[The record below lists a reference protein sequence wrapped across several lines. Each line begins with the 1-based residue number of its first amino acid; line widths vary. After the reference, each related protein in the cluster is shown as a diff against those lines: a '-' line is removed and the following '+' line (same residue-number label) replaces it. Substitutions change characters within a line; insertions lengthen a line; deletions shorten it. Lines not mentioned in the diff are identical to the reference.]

1 MVRCFTLF
9 YRRDEE
15 MQAGSAK
22 KRSMDGFVPRQTSPV
37 ARAGYAVIRTLLLVA
52 FGLGTIWLSIVA
64 SVWGLSAVLVALAL
78 VGLVALRTVHR
89 VRAEE
94 SPSTARP
101 PHRAFVITAVVLIG
115 FFVLLT
121 LASQIWASH

>member
-1 MVRCFTLF
+1 M
-9 YRRDEE
+9 
-15 MQAGSAK
+15 GSA
-22 KRSMDGFVPRQTSPV
+22 VL
-37 ARAGYAVIRTLLLVA
+37 RTVLLIA
-52 FGLGTIWLSIVA
+52 FCLGTIWLSIVA

-89 VRAEE
+89 VHEE
-94 SPSTARP
+94 GSGSAARP
-101 PHRAFVITAVVLIG
+101 PRRAFVITAVVLIG

>member
-1 MVRCFTLF
+1 M
-9 YRRDEE
+9 
-15 MQAGSAK
+15 AGL
-22 KRSMDGFVPRQTSPV
+22 
-37 ARAGYAVIRTLLLVA
+37 ARTGYAVVRTLLLLA
-52 FGLGTIWLSIVA
+52 FCLGTIWLSIVA

-94 SPSTARP
+94 SPSTTRP

>member
-1 MVRCFTLF
+1 MAR
-9 YRRDEE
+9 
-15 MQAGSAK
+15 A
-22 KRSMDGFVPRQTSPV
+22 PV
-37 ARAGYAVIRTLLLVA
+37 ARRRPPGDTPLAQVGFAVLRTVLLIA

-89 VRAEE
+89 VHEE
-94 SPSTARP
+94 SSDSAARP
-101 PHRAFVITAVVLIG
+101 PRRAFVITAVVLIG
-115 FFVLLT
+115 FFMLLT